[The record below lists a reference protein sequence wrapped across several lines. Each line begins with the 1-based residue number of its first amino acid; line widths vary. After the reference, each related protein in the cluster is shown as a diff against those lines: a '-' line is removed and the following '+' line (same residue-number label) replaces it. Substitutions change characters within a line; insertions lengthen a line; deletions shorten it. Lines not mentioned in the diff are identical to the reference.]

1 VLMASDMRMALDPA
15 LIGERVGLVL
25 DPWQAEL
32 IRTQP
37 RRCLMLAARQS
48 GKSTAT
54 ALLALHVA
62 IFQPGSLILLLSPSQ
77 RQSQELFRTLML
89 YHGKL
94 EGAPELTAESLL
106 RAELSNGSRIIA
118 LPGGGEGKTVRGY
131 AAVKLAVVDEAARCE
146 DGLFAVV
153 RPMLGTSDGSLIMLS
168 TPFGKRGE
176 FHRAWTEGGQD
187 WTRLRIPASEC
198 PRLSKE
204 FLAEELRELG
214 AQRFSEEYELA
225 FLEPDESIFPT
236 AIIDRAFTAD
246 VRPLWS

>member
-1 VLMASDMRMALDPA
+1 LMASDMRMALDPA
-15 LIGERVGLVL
+15 LIGERVGLTL
-25 DPWQAEL
+25 DSWQAEL

-37 RRCLMLAARQS
+37 RRALLLAARQS

-94 EGAPELTAESLL
+94 AGAPELTAESLL
-106 RAELSNGSRIIA
+106 RAELSNQSRIIA

-131 AAVKLAVVDEAARCE
+131 AAVRLAVVDEAARCE

-176 FHRAWTEGGQD
+176 FHRAWTEGED
-187 WTRLRIPASEC
+187 WTRVRIPASAC

-214 AQRFSEEYELA
+214 ALRYSEEYELA
-225 FLEPDESIFPT
+225 FNEPEEALFPT